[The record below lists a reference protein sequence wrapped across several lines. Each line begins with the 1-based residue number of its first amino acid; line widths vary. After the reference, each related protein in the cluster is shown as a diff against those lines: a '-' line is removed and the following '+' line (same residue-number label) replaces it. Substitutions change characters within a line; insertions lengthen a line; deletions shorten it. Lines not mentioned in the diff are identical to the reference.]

1 MIKEKSSI
9 IIKLIIFQIA
19 MSIFG
24 VMIASSVLVLGE
36 GLLLAAGVFSVLF
49 YFALVGAAINEDGL
63 RDNIKLSRESASVNA
78 LIGFKYAFVSY
89 IPTIVITLLLSVLR
103 TIGINNSLTSILVVI
118 IRAFLSGMY
127 LGLDTSIFGAG
138 ETVMSFSANGY
149 SFLIYQLV
157 SVLVCGVFYY
167 IGFKGINLL
176 PKKKEEN

>member
-1 MIKEKSSI
+1 MIKEKSSMI
-9 IIKLIIFQIA
+9 VKLIIFQIA

-36 GLLLAAGVFSVLF
+36 GLLLFAGIFSVLF

-63 RDNIKLSRESASVNA
+63 GDNVKLSREGATVNKFTG
-78 LIGFKYAFVSY
+78 LKYAFVSY
-89 IPTIVITLLLSVLR
+89 IPTLVVTLILAILR

-118 IRAFLSGMY
+118 VRAFLSGMY
-127 LGLDTSIFGAG
+127 LGLDTTIFGAG
-138 ETVMSFSANGY
+138 ETVMTFSANGY

-157 SVLVCGVFYY
+157 SIVVCGVFYY